1 MRTVADPG
9 GRSHDQQDDPGGTDQ
24 PAQWCASC
32 GQPVGFWGT
41 DRLTG
46 LADRW
51 GWDLQAPR
59 LHYEAIQFGRSITV
73 LAVDLNRFKQ
83 VNDRH
88 GHLAGDAVLHAAG
101 EVLRQAADWADLIA
115 RYGGDEFLVLASG
128 TDTEAATALAEHV
141 SDSLAGMVVRTQAT
155 RAAAVTIDNITA
167 SIGVAVQLADD
178 DSSLHELVLDADTAL
193 RNAKRTGRSAVCTA
207 KTPGLRA
214 HKPFSIR

>member
-9 GRSHDQQDDPGGTDQ
+9 GRSHGQQHDPGGSEQ
-24 PAQWCASC
+24 PAQWCGSC

-59 LHYEAIQFGRSITV
+59 LHYEAIRFGKPVAV

-83 VNDRH
+83 VNDRY
-88 GHLAGDAVLHAAG
+88 GHLAGDAVLHATG
-101 EVLRQAADWADLIA
+101 EVLRRVADRADLIA
-115 RYGGDEFLVLASG
+115 RYGGDEFLVLAAG
-128 TDTEAATALAEHV
+128 HDTPAATALA
-141 SDSLAGMVVRTQAT
+141 DRLTDQLAAMTVTTQAT
-155 RAAAVTIDNITA
+155 RAAAVTIDDITA
-167 SIGVAVQLADD
+167 SIGVAVQHADD

-193 RNAKRTGRSAVCTA
+193 RQAKRTV
-207 KTPGLRA
+207 PGLRA
-214 HKPFSIR
+214 LTPLALH

>member
-9 GRSHDQQDDPGGTDQ
+9 GRSHDQQHDPGGGEQ
-24 PAQWCASC
+24 PAHWCGSC

-59 LHYEAIQFGRSITV
+59 FHYEAIRFGRPVAV

-83 VNDRH
+83 VNDRY
-88 GHLAGDAVLHAAG
+88 GHLAGDAVLHATG
-101 EVLRQAADWADLIA
+101 DVLRSVASWADLIA

-128 TDTEAATALAEHV
+128 CDTAAATALADCLAE
-141 SDSLAGMVVRTQAT
+141 SLAAMTVTTQAT

-167 SIGVAVQLADD
+167 SIGVAVQRADD

-193 RNAKRTGRSAVCTA
+193 RKAKRS
-207 KTPGLRA
+207 PGLRSL
-214 HKPFSIR
+214 KPFSLR

>member
-9 GRSHDQQDDPGGTDQ
+9 GRSHDQQHDPGGSEQ
-24 PAQWCASC
+24 PARWCGSC

-59 LHYEAIQFGRSITV
+59 FHYEALRFGKPVAV

-83 VNDRH
+83 VNDRY
-88 GHLAGDAVLHAAG
+88 GHLAGDAVLHATG
-101 EVLRQAADWADLIA
+101 EVLRSVADRADLIA
-115 RYGGDEFLVLASG
+115 RYGGDEFLILAAG
-128 TDTEAATALAEHV
+128 HDTPAATALADRLTDH
-141 SDSLAGMVVRTQAT
+141 LAAMTVTTQAT
-155 RAAAVTIDNITA
+155 RTAAVTIDNITA
-167 SIGVAVQLADD
+167 SIGVAVQRADD

-193 RNAKRTGRSAVCTA
+193 RQAKRTV
-207 KTPGLRA
+207 PGLRA
-214 HKPFSIR
+214 LKPFALH

>member
-9 GRSHDQQDDPGGTDQ
+9 GRSHGQQHDPGGSAQ
-24 PAQWCASC
+24 PAQWCGSC

-59 LHYEAIQFGRSITV
+59 FHYEAIRFGKPVAV

-83 VNDRH
+83 VNDRY
-88 GHLAGDAVLHAAG
+88 GHLAGDAVLHATG
-101 EVLRQAADWADLIA
+101 EVLRRVADRADLIA
-115 RYGGDEFLVLASG
+115 RYGGDEFLVLAAG
-128 TDTEAATALAEHV
+128 HDTPAATALA
-141 SDSLAGMVVRTQAT
+141 DRLTDQLAAMTVTTQAT
-155 RAAAVTIDNITA
+155 RAAAVTIDDITA
-167 SIGVAVQLADD
+167 SIGVAVQRADD

-193 RNAKRTGRSAVCTA
+193 RQAKRTV
-207 KTPGLRA
+207 PGLRA
-214 HKPFSIR
+214 LAPFALH